1 MADPYPLSC
10 LTASV
15 ALTAST
21 DLASGNTLI
30 LQILFQI
37 LLIFLN
43 AVFACAE
50 IAVISMNG
58 TKLEQLVAK
67 GDKKAKRL
75 SKLTEQPAKFLS
87 TIQVAITL
95 AGFLGSAFA
104 ADNFA
109 GYIVNWLYK
118 EGGPVSKDVINSV
131 SVILVTLILSYFT
144 LIFGELVPKRLA
156 MKKTEQLALGMS
168 GMLRFVSIIF
178 APIVWLL
185 TVSTNGIL
193 RLLGIDPNAEEE
205 EVTEEEIR
213 MMVDAGSEKGA
224 IDVEEKELIQNVFE
238 FDDLTADEIATH
250 RTEISLLWMDE
261 TAEEW
266 EETIHESRHTYF
278 PICEESVDNV
288 IGVLNAKDYFRLT
301 DKSRENVLKEA
312 VKPAYLVPEAV
323 KADVLFKNMKK
334 THNYFAVVLDEYGGM
349 SGIVTMTDLIECIV
363 GDLQEDTAVNA
374 EPEKDIEPIDSKTW
388 KISGSAPMDDVI
400 EALGI
405 TLEEESDCD
414 TFGGYVM
421 GIIGTIPED
430 GTTLTAETEHLS
442 IKVTEIK
449 DHRIEKTVVC
459 LLDPPAEDDN
469 DKKDKE

>member
-10 LTASV
+10 LTASA
-15 ALTAST
+15 ALTAS
-21 DLASGNTLI
+21 AEPAGGNTLI

-50 IAVISMNG
+50 IAVISMNQ
-58 TKLEQLVAK
+58 TKLDQLVSK
-67 GDKKAKRL
+67 GDKKAKKL

-185 TVSTNGIL
+185 TVSTNGVL

-288 IGVLNAKDYFRLT
+288 IGVLNAKDYFRLA

-334 THNYFAVVLDEYGGM
+334 THNYFAVVVD
-349 SGIVTMTDLIECIV
+349 
-363 GDLQEDTAVNA
+363 
-374 EPEKDIEPIDSKTW
+374 
-388 KISGSAPMDDVI
+388 
-400 EALGI
+400 
-405 TLEEESDCD
+405 
-414 TFGGYVM
+414 
-421 GIIGTIPED
+421 
-430 GTTLTAETEHLS
+430 
-442 IKVTEIK
+442 
-449 DHRIEKTVVC
+449 
-459 LLDPPAEDDN
+459 
-469 DKKDKE
+469 